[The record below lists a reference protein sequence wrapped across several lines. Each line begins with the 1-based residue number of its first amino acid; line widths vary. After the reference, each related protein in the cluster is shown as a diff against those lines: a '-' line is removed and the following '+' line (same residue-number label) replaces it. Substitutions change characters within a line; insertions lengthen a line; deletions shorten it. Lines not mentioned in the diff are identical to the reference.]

1 MSALGHLIVE
11 LSVRGHF
18 GAPLHAGPVLGSAQ
32 QPGTISLAP
41 EIFSDVPALDV
52 AYRMLRIAVIG
63 MRAQAH
69 FEETDQRPVRN
80 LGDENGER
88 QRPPES
94 AGEYRDQFLRV
105 LFR

>member
-1 MSALGHLIVE
+1 
-11 LSVRGHF
+11 
-18 GAPLHAGPVLGSAQ
+18 
-32 QPGTISLAP
+32 
-41 EIFSDVPALDV
+41 
-52 AYRMLRIAVIG
+52 MLRIAVIG